1 MPAIIGIAAGGA
13 IVLLLVAIAIGLA
26 VCKPR
31 KTVIRHVRA
40 APPPLP
46 VVYKGAPPPMIP
58 YPGGPPPPQGM
69 GGAAMAGGAAMGA
82 MAGGMGAMGG
92 MGGGQMGGGGEM
104 MGGGAQMASGPNAP
118 PWSAGAMGGAG
129 AAGGMGAMGG
139 GGGMGSGHMGGGG
152 GMGSGHMG
160 GRVAGQ
166 ASQGSSAGSVAKQAL
181 LQVRF
186 QVLQVRFQVLQVR
199 FQVLQVR
206 FQVLQVRFQ
215 VLQVRFQVLQV
226 RFQELQVRFQVLQGL
241 QASFRCFKCI
251 FRCSTSRDGACYL
264 QLGRQQADWQQQLQR
279 RVFRDYSLAA
289 MEQATCSWAE
299 NGRISSSSF
308 GGVYRGFNPYKG
320 VSLGGG
326 RATVFREYSLPEME
340 QATCGW
346 AENRRIGSG
355 SFGDVYRGFNPYN
368 PDETWAVKR
377 SRIIT
382 QDFQREVKEMA
393 SKHHPVK
400 EMASK
405 HHPALVRLLGYCI
418 DFNPRTQNME
428 QILVYEFVDNCDLEK
443 WLSQDTPCPLSAKG
457 RVQVMTVPSQLS
469 SCPLMHVYLCACRSS
484 VPSDT
489 PRPLTA
495 KERVQVMTGV
505 AEGLQPLTA
514 KERVQVMTGVAE
526 GLQYLMVMCLQPL
539 WHSQVISCLQYLM
552 ISLFLCLPTHLLPS
566 SCLPTDTARPLT
578 AKERVQVMIGVAEGL
593 QYLHS
598 FGIVHR
604 DIKPANILLDS
615 KMNAKVA
622 DFGLAKVADFGLVR
636 LGEGTSATMAST
648 RVMGTPGYVDPA
660 YYKSQKATPAADVHS
675 FGVVLLTVITA
686 RRAIYEVGDKQVNI
700 KDWVLRLSTQS
711 PPPFQQVLR
720 LSTQS
725 PPPFQQVAPL
735 ADACNA
741 QAFRDTRL
749 EASHP
754 NFTLFLLLSLTLFQQ
769 QVAPLVDACNAPAFR
784 DPRLEAPDDLV
795 LRRCAVAP
803 LADACNAPAF
813 RDPRLEAPDD
823 LVLRLARLAIDCTK
837 VPVASRPSMARVLA
851 ELMDM
856 KEAFFGPE
864 TDKVVSSIDREI
876 DDSNSLGSLTME
888 LKKAEQLG
896 AGSGSGGL

>member
-1 MPAIIGIAAGGA
+1 MQTCSGSNCNTTTNTTNNNTNSANANAAANSGSSGDGGDSSGFNLPMPAIIGIAAGGA

-92 MGGGQMGGGGEM
+92 MGGGQMGGGGQM
-104 MGGGAQMASGPNAP
+104 MGGGGPMASGPNVP

-181 LQVRF
+181 LQV
-186 QVLQVRFQVLQVR
+186 
-199 FQVLQVR
+199 
-206 FQVLQVRFQ
+206 
-215 VLQVRFQVLQV
+215 
-226 RFQELQVRFQVLQGL
+226 
-241 QASFRCFKCI
+241 
-251 FRCSTSRDGACYL
+251 
-264 QLGRQQADWQQQLQR
+264 
-279 RVFRDYSLAA
+279 
-289 MEQATCSWAE
+289 
-299 NGRISSSSF
+299 
-308 GGVYRGFNPYKG
+308 
-320 VSLGGG
+320 
-326 RATVFREYSLPEME
+326 FREYSLPEME

-368 PDETWAVKR
+368 PEETWAVKR

-393 SKHHPVK
+393 SKHHP
-400 EMASK
+400 
-405 HHPALVRLLGYCI
+405 ALVRLLGYCI
-418 DFNPRTQNME
+418 DFNPTTQNME

-443 WLSQDTPCPLSAKG
+443 WLSQ
-457 RVQVMTVPSQLS
+457 
-469 SCPLMHVYLCACRSS
+469 
-484 VPSDT
+484 
-489 PRPLTA
+489 A
-495 KERVQVMTGV
+495 KERV
-505 AEGLQPLTA
+505 
-514 KERVQVMTGVAE
+514 
-526 GLQYLMVMCLQPL
+526 
-539 WHSQVISCLQYLM
+539 H
-552 ISLFLCLPTHLLPS
+552 
-566 SCLPTDTARPLT
+566 
-578 AKERVQVMIGVAEGL
+578 VMIGVAEGL

-615 KMNAKVA
+615 KMN
-622 DFGLAKVADFGLVR
+622 AKVADFGLVR

-700 KDWVLRLSTQS
+700 KDWV
-711 PPPFQQVLR
+711 
-720 LSTQS
+720 
-725 PPPFQQVAPL
+725 APL
-735 ADACNA
+735 ADVCNA
-741 QAFRDTRL
+741 Q
-749 EASHP
+749 
-754 NFTLFLLLSLTLFQQ
+754 
-769 QVAPLVDACNAPAFR
+769 
-784 DPRLEAPDDLV
+784 
-795 LRRCAVAP
+795 
-803 LADACNAPAF
+803 AF

-837 VPVASRPSMARVLA
+837 VPVASRPSMARILA

-856 KEAFFGPE
+856 KEAFFGLE

>member
-13 IVLLLVAIAIGLA
+13 IVLLLVAVAIGLA

-92 MGGGQMGGGGEM
+92 MGGGQMGGGGQM
-104 MGGGAQMASGPNAP
+104 MGGGGQMASGPNAP

-139 GGGMGSGHMGGGG
+139 GGGMGSGHMGG
-152 GMGSGHMG
+152 
-160 GRVAGQ
+160 RVAGQ

-181 LQVRF
+181 LQV
-186 QVLQVRFQVLQVR
+186 
-199 FQVLQVR
+199 
-206 FQVLQVRFQ
+206 
-215 VLQVRFQVLQV
+215 
-226 RFQELQVRFQVLQGL
+226 
-241 QASFRCFKCI
+241 
-251 FRCSTSRDGACYL
+251 
-264 QLGRQQADWQQQLQR
+264 
-279 RVFRDYSLAA
+279 FRDYSL
-289 MEQATCSWAE
+289 E
-299 NGRISSSSF
+299 
-308 GGVYRGFNPYKG
+308 
-320 VSLGGG
+320 
-326 RATVFREYSLPEME
+326 VFREYSLPEME
-340 QATCGW
+340 QATCSW

-368 PDETWAVKR
+368 PEETWAVKR

-382 QDFQREVKEMA
+382 QDFQREVKQMA
-393 SKHHPVK
+393 SKHHPALVWLLGYCIAFNPLVYLPLILLPSLSHSLHPSHAPPSPSLSLPPGEGDGIEAPSGVGEGDGIEAPPSVGAYAGILHRLKVK

-405 HHPALVRLLGYCI
+405 HHPALIVT

-428 QILVYEFVDNCDLEK
+428 QILVYECVDNCDLEK
-443 WLSQDTPCPLSAKG
+443 WLSQVLTTFPECTHPRAFFLPTHPRAFFLPTHPRAFFLPTHPRAFFLPTHPRAFFLPTHPRAFFLPTHPRAFFLPTHPRAFFLPTHPRAFFLPTHPLP
-457 RVQVMTVPSQLS
+457 PSCLTT
-469 SCPLMHVYLCACRSS
+469 
-484 VPSDT
+484 DT

-495 KERVQVMTGV
+495 KERVQVMIGV
-505 AEGLQPLTA
+505 AEGLQHA
-514 KERVQVMTGVAE
+514 KAADSE
-526 GLQYLMVMCLQPL
+526 GEGP
-539 WHSQVISCLQYLM
+539 
-552 ISLFLCLPTHLLPS
+552 
-566 SCLPTDTARPLT
+566 DTPRPLT

-622 DFGLAKVADFGLVR
+622 DFG
-636 LGEGTSATMAST
+636 
-648 RVMGTPGYVDPA
+648 
-660 YYKSQKATPAADVHS
+660 

-700 KDWVLRLSTQS
+700 KEW
-711 PPPFQQVLR
+711 
-720 LSTQS
+720 
-725 PPPFQQVAPL
+725 
-735 ADACNA
+735 
-741 QAFRDTRL
+741 
-749 EASHP
+749 
-754 NFTLFLLLSLTLFQQ
+754 
-769 QVAPLVDACNAPAFR
+769 VAPLV
-784 DPRLEAPDDLV
+784 
-795 LRRCAVAP
+795 
-803 LADACNAPAF
+803 DACNAPAF

>member
-92 MGGGQMGGGGEM
+92 MGGGQMGGGGQM

-118 PWSAGAMGGAG
+118 PWSAGAMGGAE

-166 ASQGSSAGSVAKQAL
+166 ASQGSSAG
-181 LQVRF
+181 
-186 QVLQVRFQVLQVR
+186 
-199 FQVLQVR
+199 
-206 FQVLQVRFQ
+206 
-215 VLQVRFQVLQV
+215 
-226 RFQELQVRFQVLQGL
+226 
-241 QASFRCFKCI
+241 
-251 FRCSTSRDGACYL
+251 
-264 QLGRQQADWQQQLQR
+264 
-279 RVFRDYSLAA
+279 DYSLAA

-326 RATVFREYSLPEME
+326 RATVAGTVGGMRIFRAPVDGEGYMWLGGKQVDLPILDPFSPLFRLPSPCFIR
-340 QATCGW
+340 ANSPLLPSPFCF
-346 AENRRIGSG
+346 SP
-355 SFGDVYRGFNPYN
+355 YRSVPPY
-368 PDETWAVKR
+368 PPL
-377 SRIIT
+377 SPSH
-382 QDFQREVKEMA
+382 QVKEMA
-393 SKHHPVK
+393 SKHHPVLVK

-443 WLSQDTPCPLSAKG
+443 WLSQGESDLGGVGWGGVAWEEMG
-457 RVQVMTVPSQLS
+457 WVRVQVMIGVTEGLQYLHRGAAVPSQRGCSTFTEGLQYLHRGAAVPSQRGCSTFTEGLS
-469 SCPLMHVYLCACRSS
+469 PYPLMQHT
-484 VPSDT
+484 VPTVGKGASAGDDNT

-505 AEGLQPLTA
+505 AEGLQHTKA
-514 KERVQVMTGVAE
+514 AD
-526 GLQYLMVMCLQPL
+526 
-539 WHSQVISCLQYLM
+539 SQGASAGDDRRGGGAAAPY
-552 ISLFLCLPTHLLPS
+552 
-566 SCLPTDTARPLT
+566 DTARPLT

-604 DIKPANILLDS
+604 DIKPANILLDF

-720 LSTQS
+720 LSTRAKPRPS
-725 PPPFQQVAPL
+725 GTRAWTHPALTVAPL

>member
-92 MGGGQMGGGGEM
+92 MGGGQMGGGGQM

-118 PWSAGAMGGAG
+118 PWSAGAMGGAEP
-129 AAGGMGAMGG
+129 AGGMGAMGG

-186 QVLQVRFQVLQVR
+186 QVLQ
-199 FQVLQVR
+199 
-206 FQVLQVRFQ
+206 
-215 VLQVRFQVLQV
+215 
-226 RFQELQVRFQVLQGL
+226 GL
-241 QASFRCFKCI
+241 LFS
-251 FRCSTSRDGACYL
+251 SNGAGYL
-264 QLGRQQADWQQQLQR
+264 QLGREQADQQQQLWG
-279 RVFRDYSLAA
+279 RVSGA
-289 MEQATCSWAE
+289 
-299 NGRISSSSF
+299 
-308 GGVYRGFNPYKG
+308 
-320 VSLGGG
+320 
-326 RATVFREYSLPEME
+326 FREYSLAEME
-340 QATCGW
+340 KATCGW
-346 AENRRIGSG
+346 AENRWIGPSWIP
-355 SFGDVYRGFNPYN
+355 SLPFSASPPLACSIRANSPLLPSPFCFSPYRSVPPY
-368 PDETWAVKR
+368 PPL
-377 SRIIT
+377 SPSH
-382 QDFQREVKEMA
+382 QVKEMA
-393 SKHHPVK
+393 SKHHPVLVK

-443 WLSQDTPCPLSAKG
+443 WLSQGESDLGGVGWGGVAWEEMG
-457 RVQVMTVPSQLS
+457 WVRVQVVIGVTEGLQYLHRGAAVPSQRGSPHTPSCSTPHHLCVPYS
-469 SCPLMHVYLCACRSS
+469 CVRLDADTPRPLMAKVMIGAAEGWQYQGHTVPTVGKGASAGDDSTFTAFLMPLDACIPVCMSLLCPLRHTSPADSKGAS
-484 VPSDT
+484 ADT

-505 AEGLQPLTA
+505 AEGLQH
-514 KERVQVMTGVAE
+514 
-526 GLQYLMVMCLQPL
+526 LMVMCLQPL
-539 WHSQVISCLQYLM
+539 WHSQVISCLQYLT

-622 DFGLAKVADFGLVR
+622 DFGLC
-636 LGEGTSATMAST
+636 
-648 RVMGTPGYVDPA
+648 
-660 YYKSQKATPAADVHS
+660 S

-720 LSTQS
+720 LSTRAKPRPS
-725 PPPFQQVAPL
+725 GTRAWTHPALTVAPL

>member
-92 MGGGQMGGGGEM
+92 MGGGQMGGGGQM

-118 PWSAGAMGGAG
+118 PWSAGAMGGAE

-199 FQVLQVR
+199 FQVLQV
-206 FQVLQVRFQ
+206 L
-215 VLQVRFQVLQV
+215 LV
-226 RFQELQVRFQVLQGL
+226 RFQELQ
-241 QASFRCFKCI
+241 
-251 FRCSTSRDGACYL
+251 
-264 QLGRQQADWQQQLQR
+264 
-279 RVFRDYSLAA
+279 
-289 MEQATCSWAE
+289 
-299 NGRISSSSF
+299 
-308 GGVYRGFNPYKG
+308 
-320 VSLGGG
+320 
-326 RATVFREYSLPEME
+326 
-340 QATCGW
+340 
-346 AENRRIGSG
+346 
-355 SFGDVYRGFNPYN
+355 
-368 PDETWAVKR
+368 
-377 SRIIT
+377 
-382 QDFQREVKEMA
+382 VKEMA
-393 SKHHPVK
+393 SKHHPVLVK

-443 WLSQDTPCPLSAKG
+443 WLSQGESDLGGVGWGGVAWEEMG
-457 RVQVMTVPSQLS
+457 WVRVQVVIGVTEGLQYLHRGAAVPSQRGCSTFTEGLQ
-469 SCPLMHVYLCACRSS
+469 YLHRGALPIPPHAVPHTICVCRTPVFALTQTHLGHSWQRHT
-484 VPSDT
+484 VPTVGKGASAGDDNT

-526 GLQYLMVMCLQPL
+526 GLQHLMVMCLQPL
-539 WHSQVISCLQYLM
+539 WHSQVISCLQYLT

-622 DFGLAKVADFGLVR
+622 DFGLC
-636 LGEGTSATMAST
+636 
-648 RVMGTPGYVDPA
+648 
-660 YYKSQKATPAADVHS
+660 S

-700 KDWVLRLSTQS
+700 KDWGQAGQHQGLGAPLVDAVSSPIPTVPPFFL
-711 PPPFQQVLR
+711 PPPPITPPHFQ
-720 LSTQS
+720 
-725 PPPFQQVAPL
+725 QQVAPL

-784 DPRLEAPDDLV
+784 DPRLEAPDDL
-795 LRRCAVAP
+795 VAP

>member
-92 MGGGQMGGGGEM
+92 MGGGQMGGGGQM

-118 PWSAGAMGGAG
+118 PWSAGAMGGAEP
-129 AAGGMGAMGG
+129 AGGMGAMGG

-199 FQVLQVR
+199 FQVLQV
-206 FQVLQVRFQ
+206 L
-215 VLQVRFQVLQV
+215 LV
-226 RFQELQVRFQVLQGL
+226 RFQELQ
-241 QASFRCFKCI
+241 
-251 FRCSTSRDGACYL
+251 
-264 QLGRQQADWQQQLQR
+264 
-279 RVFRDYSLAA
+279 
-289 MEQATCSWAE
+289 
-299 NGRISSSSF
+299 
-308 GGVYRGFNPYKG
+308 
-320 VSLGGG
+320 
-326 RATVFREYSLPEME
+326 
-340 QATCGW
+340 
-346 AENRRIGSG
+346 
-355 SFGDVYRGFNPYN
+355 
-368 PDETWAVKR
+368 
-377 SRIIT
+377 
-382 QDFQREVKEMA
+382 VKEMA
-393 SKHHPVK
+393 SKHHPVLVK

-443 WLSQDTPCPLSAKG
+443 WLSQGESDLGGVGWGGVAWEEMG
-457 RVQVMTVPSQLS
+457 WVRVQVVIGVTEGLQYLHRGAAVPSQRGS
-469 SCPLMHVYLCACRSS
+469 PHTPSCSTPHHLCVPYSCVRLDADTPRPLMAKVMIGAAEGWQYQGHT
-484 VPSDT
+484 VPTVGKGASAGDDNT

-526 GLQYLMVMCLQPL
+526 GLQHLMVMCLQPL
-539 WHSQVISCLQYLM
+539 WHSQVISCLQYLT

-622 DFGLAKVADFGLVR
+622 DFGLLWRCPANSDHSSPGDLRSGGQAGQHQGLGAP
-636 LGEGTSATMAST
+636 L
-648 RVMGTPGYVDPA
+648 VDAVSSPI
-660 YYKSQKATPAADVHS
+660 P
-675 FGVVLLTVITA
+675 TVPPFF
-686 RRAIYEVGDKQVNI
+686 
-700 KDWVLRLSTQS
+700 L
-711 PPPFQQVLR
+711 PPPPITPPHFQ
-720 LSTQS
+720 
-725 PPPFQQVAPL
+725 QQVAPL

-784 DPRLEAPDDLV
+784 DPRLEAPDDL
-795 LRRCAVAP
+795 VAP